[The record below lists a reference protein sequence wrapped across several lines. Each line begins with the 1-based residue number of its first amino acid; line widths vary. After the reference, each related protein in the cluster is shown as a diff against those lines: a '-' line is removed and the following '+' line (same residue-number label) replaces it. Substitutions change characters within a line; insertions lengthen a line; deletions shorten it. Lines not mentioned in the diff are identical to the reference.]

1 MQLKNKK
8 EVSEEETE
16 NPEEI
21 KRVKED
27 KERKKKPY
35 GIQSP
40 SSADLLKL
48 EKLTTLLI
56 SSDSLSQSK
65 NQKLLT
71 NSSVNNLKNKS
82 WKLNPS
88 KNKPKPVKEPDSKLS
103 PLLVMDLIILVSD
116 GNAIRKFKVPSRV
129 LSSWPN
135 LTFLQLEKVIGVTKS
150 VLLTP
155 SHAKLLEK
163 VVQLK
168 LEWSQPQEVLV

>member
-65 NQKLLT
+65 NQKLLI
-71 NSSVNNLKNKS
+71 NSLVNNLKNKL

-88 KNKPKPVKEPDSKLS
+88 KNKLKLVKEPDSKLL
-103 PLLVMDLIILVSD
+103 PLLVMDLTTLVSD
-116 GNAIRKFKVPSRV
+116 GNAIKKFKVLSKV

-135 LTFLQLEKVIGVTKS
+135 LTSPQLEKVIGVTKS

-155 SHAKLLEK
+155 FHVKLPEK
-163 VVQLK
+163 VAQLK
-168 LEWSQPQEVLV
+168 LE